1 MLVVFYNNK
10 LQKAK
15 CRSLSLLR
23 TLSLLFPSSH
33 FVVLLPSPPF
43 PMHILRRD
51 LDSYLPGSDSTVKDD
66 NNGPIDYGKPGP
78 HRFIGI
84 AMTVGVIFLVLMA
97 YLIFGKRPR
106 RTLGKC
112 LGGRREEIEEAD
124 IKQVSVGLET
134 ASYSSEEK
142 HDVFRSIS
150 GAQVDAERR
159 QSNRRQGH
167 SHGQRRNGRRLSIGP
182 SDRDVTI
189 SPRDAEWEHHTKEST
204 SDKVSDLA
212 EKLFLRSRLDQS
224 NFLGSNSAK
233 TRSSETTA
241 DISALRYLRCLASDS

>member
-1 MLVVFYNNK
+1 MANSRKKVSSNFDMLVVFYNNITK
-10 LQKAK
+10 SVK

-23 TLSLLFPSSH
+23 TLLPSSH

-84 AMTVGVIFLVLMA
+84 TMTVGVIFLVLMA

-106 RTLGKC
+106 RALGKYCRC
-112 LGGRREEIEEAD
+112 LGGRREEIEEVD

-159 QSNRRQGH
+159 QGH
-167 SHGQRRNGRRLSIGP
+167 SHSHDQRRNGRRLGRRLSIGP

-189 SPRDAEWEHHTKEST
+189 SPRDAEWEHHTKGST
-204 SDKVSDLA
+204 SDKVSGLA

-224 NFLGSNSAK
+224 NF
-233 TRSSETTA
+233 
-241 DISALRYLRCLASDS
+241 